1 MGRRRGGTC
10 RVYSSRAVYRG
21 GRAERPPCRGRARF
35 HPSRCGRAALPTQCR
50 PLRSSCRHMCGA
62 PRPCAAPPHGARSSG
77 WRAGTSGAWPW
88 RAGSLRTPLHS
99 CQSEGAVR
107 AGGDRCP
114 GDAGAVPHGSPGF
127 LSAVRRPVNVLSGH
141 TDDFASPACSA
152 GPFGGDD
159 CLVTGLTGSCVKG
172 ECGLGVNAPRRPDRR
187 TPLRHACHKSPGCVT
202 HVSCTR
208 VFRHTR
214 STAPTP
220 PPVGVV
226 DRAQRLMIASA
237 APGSP

>member
-1 MGRRRGGTC
+1 MGRAGCTA
-10 RVYSSRAVYRG
+10 RV
-21 GRAERPPCRGRARF
+21 
-35 HPSRCGRAALPTQCR
+35 
-50 PLRSSCRHMCGA
+50 
-62 PRPCAAPPHGARSSG
+62 PCAAAAGRSARRAAAGHASIPAGAAGRRSRHSVGRCGPRVDTCAARAGRAPPRPTGPGRPG